1 MSSVLT
7 PPPRIVSSVPEQS
20 RPSAQRGMLL
30 HATSRAAFKALMANG
45 SRSFL
50 TMLGVIIGVAAV
62 ITAVT
67 QAEGTSANINQRFSS
82 LGTNILTVEPGAP
95 PAFAGKGGGFIQELG
110 GSKSST
116 LTLSDAQALTTLPH
130 VAQASP
136 ILQTPAKT
144 IFRNQNG
151 QFPMYGVSIDY
162 QTIHSLQLAEG
173 SWFSQ
178 MDDDTRA
185 SKIVI
190 GATVA
195 QTLFTPLQVD
205 PIGQTIRF
213 GSAEFQSQ
221 PFQVVGVLAS
231 TSPLVD
237 QNIYAP
243 FNTVEVRV
251 LNSTTADQIEVLV
264 DDASNMTLVQQEI
277 TTLLEQRHHILSS
290 SKDDF
295 WVQSASQL
303 IQNQQASASS
313 LATLL
318 IGIAAVSLTVGG
330 IGIMNIML
338 VSVTERTREIGIRM
352 AVGARKADVRNQ
364 FLIEAVLLS
373 ALGGAIGV
381 LFGLFTGF
389 EIVSTSALPFILDP
403 GAILLAVG
411 VAGLTGII
419 FGLYP
424 AVRAA
429 DLDPIVALRTA

>member
-1 MSSVLT
+1 MGMSSMMA
-7 PPPRIVSSVPEQS
+7 PPPRIVPSVPDQS
-20 RPSAQRGMLL
+20 RASVQRGMLL
-30 HATSRAAFKALMANG
+30 RGNFRAALKALLANG

-67 QAEGTSANINQRFSS
+67 QAEGTSQDINQRFSS
-82 LGTNILTVEPGAP
+82 LGTNILTIQPGSP
-95 PAFAGKGGGFIQELG
+95 PSMAGKGGFVLKMG

-116 LTLSDAQALTTLPH
+116 LTLSDAQVLTTLAH

-136 ILQTPAKT
+136 LLQTPGNT
-144 IFRNQNG
+144 IYRNQSG
-151 QFPMYGVSIDY
+151 QFPMYGVSTDY
-162 QTIHSLQLAEG
+162 PTIHSLQLAEG

-178 MDDDTRA
+178 MDNESRA
-185 SKIVI
+185 PKVVI

-195 QTLFTPLQVD
+195 QTLFTQLQVD
-205 PIGQTIRF
+205 PIGQIIRF
-213 GSAEFQSQ
+213 GSDKFQSEQ
-221 PFQVVGVLAS
+221 FQVVGVLAA
-231 TSPLVD
+231 TSIMAD

-243 FNTVEVRV
+243 FNTVQVRV
-251 LNSTTADQIEVLV
+251 LNTTTTDTIEVLV

-277 TTLLEQRHHILSS
+277 TALLEQRHHITGS

-338 VSVTERTREIGIRM
+338 VSVTERTREIGIRL
-352 AVGARKADVRNQ
+352 AVGA
-364 FLIEAVLLS
+364 
-373 ALGGAIGV
+373 
-381 LFGLFTGF
+381 
-389 EIVSTSALPFILDP
+389 
-403 GAILLAVG
+403 
-411 VAGLTGII
+411 
-419 FGLYP
+419 
-424 AVRAA
+424 
-429 DLDPIVALRTA
+429 

>member
-1 MSSVLT
+1 MT
-7 PPPRIVSSVPEQS
+7 PPPRIVPSVPEQS
-20 RPSAQRGMLL
+20 RAHVQRGMLL
-30 HATSRAAFKALMANG
+30 RANFRAALKALMANG

-82 LGTNILTVEPGAP
+82 LGTNILTVQPGP
-95 PAFAGKGGGFIQELG
+95 PPTFAGKGGFVQTIG

-116 LTLSDAQALTTLPH
+116 LSLSDAQALTTLEH
-130 VAQASP
+130 VTQSSP
-136 ILQTPAKT
+136 LLQTAEKT
-144 IFRNQNG
+144 IYQNQNG
-151 QFPMYGVSIDY
+151 QFPIYGVSTDY

-173 SWFSQ
+173 SWLSQ
-178 MDDDTRA
+178 MDDETRA
-185 SKIVI
+185 PKAVI

-195 QTLFTPLQVD
+195 QTLFAPLHVD
-205 PIGQTIRF
+205 PIGQIIRI
-213 GSAEFQSQ
+213 GGERFQSQ
-221 PFQVVGVLAS
+221 QFQVEGVLAS
-231 TSPLVD
+231 TDPLSD
-237 QNIYAP
+237 QAIYAP
-243 FNTVEVRV
+243 FNTVQVRM
-251 LNSTTADQIEVLV
+251 LNTTTADRIEVLV

-277 TTLLEQRHHILSS
+277 TALLEQRHHITNSA
-290 SKDDF
+290 KDDF

-303 IQNQQASASS
+303 IQNQQASASE

-338 VSVTERTREIGIRM
+338 VSVTERTREIGIRL
-352 AVGARKADVRNQ
+352 AVGARKADIRNQ

-381 LFGLFTGF
+381 FFGLFSGF
-389 EIVSTSALPFILDP
+389 EIVTSSDLPFILDP
-403 GAILLAVG
+403 GAIVLAVG

-429 DLDPIVALRTA
+429 DLDPIVALRAI

>member
-30 HATSRAAFKALMANG
+30 HANSRAAFKALMANG

-82 LGTNILTVEPGAP
+82 LGTNILTVQPGSP
-95 PAFAGKGGGFIQELG
+95 PSLAGKGGFVQMLG

-116 LTLSDAQALTTLPH
+116 LTLSDAQALTTLAH
-130 VAQASP
+130 VEQASP
-136 ILQTPAKT
+136 ILQTPANA
-144 IFRNQNG
+144 IFRNQSG
-151 QFPMYGVSIDY
+151 QFPMFGVSIDY
-162 QTIHSLQLAEG
+162 PTIHSLQLAEG

-185 SKIVI
+185 PKIVI
-190 GATVA
+190 GSTVA
-195 QTLFTPLQVD
+195 QTLFAPLQID
-205 PIGQTIRF
+205 PIGQIIRF
-213 GSAEFQSQ
+213 GSDKFLSQ
-221 PFQVVGVLAS
+221 QFQVVGVLAS
-231 TSPLVD
+231 TSPLTD

-277 TTLLEQRHHILSS
+277 TTLLEQRHHILSG

-338 VSVTERTREIGIRM
+338 VSVTERTREIGIRL
-352 AVGARKADVRNQ
+352 AVGARKADIRNQ

-381 LFGLFTGF
+381 FFGLFIGF
-389 EIVSTSALPFILDP
+389 EIVTNSELPFILDP
-403 GAILLAVG
+403 GAVFLAVG

>member
-7 PPPRIVSSVPEQS
+7 PPPRIVSSQPEQS
-20 RPSAQRGMLL
+20 YLSAQRGMLL
-30 HATSRAAFKALMANG
+30 HATFRSAFKALMANG

-82 LGTNILTVEPGAP
+82 LGTNILTVQPGSP
-95 PAFAGKGGGFIQELG
+95 PSFAGKGGYVQLLG
-110 GSKSST
+110 GSKNST

-130 VAQASP
+130 VSQASP
-136 ILQTPAKT
+136 ILQTPSNA
-144 IFRNQNG
+144 IFRNQSG

-162 QTIHSLQLAEG
+162 PSIHSLQLAEG

-178 MDDDTRA
+178 MDDQTRA
-185 SKIVI
+185 PKIVL

-195 QTLFTPLQVD
+195 QTLFASLQVD
-205 PIGQTIRF
+205 PIGQIIRF
-213 GSAEFQSQ
+213 GSDKFLSQ
-221 PFQVVGVLAS
+221 QFQVVGVLAS

-264 DDASNMTLVQQEI
+264 DDASNMALVQQEI
-277 TTLLEQRHHILSS
+277 TTLLEQRHHILTS

-295 WVQSASQL
+295 WLQSASQL

-389 EIVSTSALPFILDP
+389 EIVSNSDLPFILDP
-403 GAILLAVG
+403 GAILLAVA

-424 AVRAA
+424 AIRAA